1 MDAETI
7 YLDHAATTPVH
18 PRVLEAMWP
27 FFGQQ
32 FGNPSSRYPLAEQA
46 RSALDW
52 ARQTVAATIG
62 ARSGEIVFTGGGSES
77 NNLALQGVA
86 FARREHGDH
95 IITTQVEHHAVLRT
109 CEYLERVHGFRITYL
124 PVDRDGLVDPAALE
138 RALDERT
145 ILVSIMLANNE
156 IGTIQPIAEIARL
169 TRARGIPLHTDAV
182 QALPTLDVDVHALGV
197 DLLTLSAHKCYGPKG
212 VGALYVRRGTPLLAQ
227 IYGGHQ
233 ERDRRA
239 GTENVAGV
247 VGLATA
253 LQLVRSQHSSALQ
266 HLRDRLIDG
275 VLQRVPG
282 AMLTGHPTVRLAGHA
297 SFCFSGVAGEAVLV
311 ALTDRGIACSSGSAC
326 AAGQSDPSHVLT
338 ALGLPAELAQTAVRL
353 TLGLTNTSEQIERVL
368 DLLPEIVDS
377 LRGAERGRLSF
388 AV

>member
-1 MDAETI
+1 MDAEI

-27 FFGQQ
+27 YFSQQ
-32 FGNPSSRYPLAEQA
+32 FGNPSSRYPLAERA

-52 ARQTVAATIG
+52 ARQAVAARIG
-62 ARSGEIVFTGGGSES
+62 ARSGEIVFTSGGSES

-86 FARREHGDH
+86 FARRDHGDH
-95 IITTQVEHHAVLRT
+95 IITTQIEHHAVLRT
-109 CEYLERVHGFRITYL
+109 CEYLERVHGFRVTYL
-124 PVDRDGLVDPAALE
+124 PVDRYGLVDLAALE
-138 RALDERT
+138 RALDDRT
-145 ILVSIMLANNE
+145 ILVSVMLANNE
-156 IGTIQPIAEIARL
+156 IGTIQPIGEIARL

-182 QALPTLDVDVHALGV
+182 QALPTLDVDVNALGV
-197 DLLTLSAHKCYGPKG
+197 DLLTISAHKCYGPKG

-239 GTENVAGV
+239 GTENVAGI

-253 LQLVRSQHSSALQ
+253 LQLVRSQDAGTLQ
-266 HLRDRLIDG
+266 DLRDLLIDG
-275 VLQRVPG
+275 LLERVPG
-282 AMLTGHPTVRLAGHA
+282 ATLTGHPSLRLPGHA

-326 AAGQSDPSHVLT
+326 AVGENDPSHVLT
-338 ALGLPAELAQTAVRL
+338 AIGLSAELAQTAVRL
-353 TLGLTNTSEQIERVL
+353 TLGLTNTPIQIERVI
-368 DLLPEIVDS
+368 DLLPEIVQA
-377 LRGAERGRLSF
+377 LRGVEQGIHSF
-388 AV
+388 

>member
-27 FFGQQ
+27 YFSQQ
-32 FGNPSSRYPLAEQA
+32 FGNPSSRYPLAEQS
-46 RSALDW
+46 RSGLDW
-52 ARQTVAATIG
+52 ARQTVASTIG
-62 ARSGEIVFTGGGSES
+62 ARPGEIVFTGGGSES

-86 FARREHGDH
+86 FARRAHGDH
-95 IITTQVEHHAVLRT
+95 IITTQIEHHAVLRT
-109 CEYLERVHGFRITYL
+109 CEYLERVHGFRVTYL
-124 PVDRDGLVDPAALE
+124 PVDRHGLVDPQALE

-145 ILVSIMLANNE
+145 ILVSVMLANNE
-156 IGTIQPIAEIARL
+156 IGTIQPLAEIARL
-169 TRARGIPLHTDAV
+169 TRDRGITLHTDAV
-182 QALPTLDVDVHALGV
+182 QALPTLNIDVNALGV
-197 DLLTLSAHKCYGPKG
+197 DLLTISAHKCYGPKG

-239 GTENVAGV
+239 GTENVAGI

-253 LQLVRSQHSSALQ
+253 LQLVRSQDLGALTV
-266 HLRDRLIDG
+266 LRDHLIGG

-282 AMLTGHPTVRLAGHA
+282 ATLTGHPSLRLAGHA

-338 ALGLPAELAQTAVRL
+338 AIGLPAELAQTAVRL
-353 TLGLTNTSEQIERVL
+353 TLGLTNTPAQIERVIEE
-368 DLLPEIVDS
+368 LPEIVAA
-377 LRGAERGRLSF
+377 LRGVEQASF
-388 AV
+388 PA